1 MYLQNDS
8 RVDSY
13 DGKMEYV
20 WNGRISKDGDSGG
33 VGLHTG
39 TGTKDGPAVFTFD
52 LGVLAKL
59 SRFALWAIQD
69 EKHFY
74 NDMSP
79 RRYEVWGC
87 ATEPN
92 PDGSWD
98 QWVKLLDME
107 NVKPSG
113 SPIGILTEDDIEA
126 AKIGDQANVPLDM
139 PRVRYIRIKCLKN
152 WSNNYNICFT
162 ELTFWGNDNEE

>member
-74 NDMSP
+74 NDME
-79 RRYEVWGC
+79 RD
-87 ATEPN
+87 ATKYGDALRNLTPTVA
-92 PDGSWD
+92 GI
-98 QWVKLLDME
+98 
-107 NVKPSG
+107 SG
-113 SPIGILTEDDIEA
+113 
-126 AKIGDQANVPLDM
+126 
-139 PRVRYIRIKCLKN
+139 
-152 WSNNYNICFT
+152 
-162 ELTFWGNDNEE
+162 